1 MAISKNFEQFMNDVN
16 EASLKGNI
24 GIPGEGNT
32 QGPSWLDKT
41 NREQQEKVR
50 DFERNNMGLLQNFPR
65 FIQDSQRLQSGK
77 ETELSELCEK
87 AFYQLFGT
95 LLNDVTLDFKIGN
108 EARQMMSG
116 TPEAPPRQSIEEI
129 VDERVLDEIM
139 KRKILRTI
147 QQGKGL
153 NSKALLNLPL
163 FKDGIKEIL
172 GTRSQSYIDNLN
184 NIVKVMAFFD
194 ATLSEAQISRAIK
207 SNAQGACDI
216 EIEEKKK
223 DEEETQKDA
232 EQLIK
237 DLENGID
244 LTETESDILSEVEVR
259 IKARGV
265 DLGILIHESLKGIY
279 KLCTQMSLEH
289 LPEEIAKQVLQN
301 TDTTLDEPQEF
312 KYGPSMQK
320 QFEMVV
326 NTHPKVKIIIDNL
339 QRNITNPEKYEE
351 ILDDKARIEAQVK
364 AIAAAENQ
372 LASFQEQLF
381 FYVFGFLAAMG
392 KDDPKEMLKA
402 VYGVLADKKDDI
414 ESLFFPIVASS
425 VASLEQE
432 FKYQQSKS
440 SPTKAEVTKAPV
452 SGEKTL
458 SDLQE
463 ELDDAE
469 DNEDYERAAE
479 IRDEIKKRFPNK

>member
-95 LLNDVTLDFKIGN
+95 LLNDVTLDFKIGD

-172 GTRSQSYIDNLN
+172 GNRAQSYIDNLN

-223 DEEETQKDA
+223 DEEETQKDAAPSTA

-326 NTHPKVKIIIDNL
+326 NTHPKVKSIIDNL
-339 QRNITNPEKYEE
+339 TRNITNGRDEE
-351 ILDDKARIEAQVK
+351 ISD
-364 AIAAAENQ
+364 AENQ

-381 FYVFGFLAAMG
+381 FYVFGFLASMG

-402 VYGVLADKKDDI
+402 VYAVLADNKDDI
-414 ESLFFPIVASS
+414 ERLFFPIVASS
-425 VASLEQE
+425 VESLEQE
-432 FKYQQSKS
+432 FEYQQSKS
-440 SPTKAEVTKAPV
+440 STTKAEVTKAPV
-452 SGEKTL
+452 SGERTL

-469 DNEDYERAAE
+469 DSEDYERAAE